1 MLLINLFKN
10 KIFKNFFSL
19 SLNQGS
25 QTLIQIVL
33 VPLYLTYWDLNTYS
47 EWILITTIPIIIAIS
62 NFGLTSY
69 GTNLVSILYNKNK
82 KIRAN
87 FVIQNIIFFTS
98 LSLFL
103 FYIVIILLNDFFYF
117 NNKLNITSL
126 NDNEFF
132 IVISIIVFKLFLI
145 QLFSFLSDLY
155 RIKNKYH
162 ISVNFRT
169 IFAIS
174 EALLIFL
181 TLLFNGKI
189 LFVSL
194 VGLLNYALGLL
205 VLFFFIKKDFPWVN
219 FINFKNLDLK
229 FIYKIFYPSA
239 SYLIGSINKGFLI
252 QGTIFVLNYFSLD
265 LFTIF
270 YNSLRLIIN
279 GCRHFINSL
288 STSFIPSFTINFAK
302 NNKKSTLLS
311 FKSLIK
317 FNTLFSLLFIII
329 LILFTKEPFLIWT
342 NNKVEWNN
350 LFFIYFI
357 IANLV
362 EWIGLPILAIPMAT
376 NRIHLFNFTFVN
388 NLIIYFVFLIFLLP
402 SLNIM
407 AIPLSLFISNAY
419 ILMHSWILLKKRI
432 IN

>member
-1 MLLINLFKN
+1 MLFNNLFKN
-10 KIFKNFFSL
+10 KVFKNFSSL

-25 QTLIQIVL
+25 QSLIQIVL

-47 EWILITTIPIIIAIS
+47 EWILITTIPIIITIS
-62 NFGLTSY
+62 NFGLTTY
-69 GTNLVSILYNKNK
+69 GTNLISILYNKNN

-98 LSLFL
+98 LSLLL
-103 FYIVIILLNDFFYF
+103 FYVVIILLNDFFYF
-117 NNKLNITSL
+117 NNKLKITSV

-145 QLFSFLSDLY
+145 QLFNFLSDLY

-162 ISVNFRT
+162 ISINFRT
-169 IFAIS
+169 VFAIS

-194 VGLLNYALGLL
+194 AGFLNYTLALLI
-205 VLFFFIKKDFPWVN
+205 LFFFIKKDFPWVN
-219 FINFKNLDLK
+219 LINFKNLDFK

-239 SYLIGSINKGFLI
+239 SYLIGSINKGCLI
-252 QGTIFVLNYFSLD
+252 QGTILVLNYFSLD

-302 NNKKSTLLS
+302 NNKKSTLLG

-317 FNTLFSLLFIII
+317 INTLFSLLFIII

-362 EWIGLPILAIPMAT
+362 EWIGLPILTIPMAT
-376 NRIHLFNFTFVN
+376 NRIHLFNFTFIN
-388 NLIIYFVFLIFLLP
+388 NLILYFVFLIFLLP

-419 ILMHSWILLKKRI
+419 ILIHSWILLKKRI

>member
-205 VLFFFIKKDFPWVN
+205 VLFFFIKKDFPW
-219 FINFKNLDLK
+219 
-229 FIYKIFYPSA
+229 
-239 SYLIGSINKGFLI
+239 
-252 QGTIFVLNYFSLD
+252 
-265 LFTIF
+265 
-270 YNSLRLIIN
+270 
-279 GCRHFINSL
+279 
-288 STSFIPSFTINFAK
+288 
-302 NNKKSTLLS
+302 
-311 FKSLIK
+311 
-317 FNTLFSLLFIII
+317 
-329 LILFTKEPFLIWT
+329 
-342 NNKVEWNN
+342 
-350 LFFIYFI
+350 
-357 IANLV
+357 
-362 EWIGLPILAIPMAT
+362 
-376 NRIHLFNFTFVN
+376 
-388 NLIIYFVFLIFLLP
+388 
-402 SLNIM
+402 
-407 AIPLSLFISNAY
+407 
-419 ILMHSWILLKKRI
+419 
-432 IN
+432 